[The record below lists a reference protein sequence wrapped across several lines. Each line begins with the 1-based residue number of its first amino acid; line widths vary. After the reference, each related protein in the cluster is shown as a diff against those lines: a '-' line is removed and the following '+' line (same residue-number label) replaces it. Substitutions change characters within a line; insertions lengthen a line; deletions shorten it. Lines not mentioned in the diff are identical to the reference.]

1 MKYSIL
7 LSTLGKRDT
16 LQKSISNF
24 QSFLTRN
31 DIEFVVTTTN
41 PKFNLEGPGQVLYLE
56 KPKITYFIL
65 RAAKTRHAMLKQ
77 ITSRMFF
84 MWRQAAD
91 IARGEWAVFVSD
103 DTLLSKNFFD
113 RVDRLAKKET
123 RVFQPS
129 LLDPEGY
136 VVCGEYFRSYSIS
149 AVQRKLV
156 YDFNLTSDLHG
167 LTIWL
172 DNIHNA
178 CNPNNPNEYIFDS
191 ESFCWHLGY
200 PIAGGVPPII
210 SQWDTTT
217 WLTNQRTRFGNR
229 IVDTKQSFES

>member
-7 LSTLGKRDT
+7 LSTIGQRDT
-16 LQKSISNF
+16 LQKCIRNF
-24 QSFLTRN
+24 QSFLTRA
-31 DIEFVVTTTN
+31 DIEFIVITTN
-41 PKFNLEGPGQVLYLE
+41 PQFRLTGPGQVIYVK
-56 KPKITYFIL
+56 KPRIAYFIL
-65 RAAKTRHAMLKQ
+65 RAARTRHAMLKQ